1 MHDKKESTAMTNKKD
16 KYEMT
21 DEERTEF
28 YKELEKIRKSPQPD
42 KFLMMDSIISENK
55 SYLGEEFQMTAE
67 GQK

>member
-1 MHDKKESTAMTNKKD
+1 MTNKKD

-28 YKELEKIRKSPQPD
+28 YKELEKMRKSPQPGE
-42 KFLMMDSIISENK
+42 FLMMDSIISESK

-67 GQK
+67 RQK